1 MYKIDVKS
9 SSHNYQVVFES
20 GLNSLVTDL
29 SFFIIDRALSSNA
42 WIASLDSS
50 KVIFVEGSEK
60 TKTIESC
67 TDLIAMLAS
76 KGITREHRLVAI
88 GGGSV
93 QDAVTL
99 TASLYMRGLRWC
111 YVPTTFMSIADSCIG
126 GKSAINVGN
135 FKNLVGNIYPPEE
148 IRIESSFLKTLSA
161 AGISSGLCEAV
172 KIQIAK
178 GASDFK
184 LFEEIYTNYSND
196 SEVTHLVLIA
206 KESLKSKKWFI
217 EVDEFDKK
225 ERKLL
230 NYGHSFGH
238 ALESAT
244 SMMLPHGLA
253 IGVGMIVAN
262 SQVPASAYISN
273 VNRVVTDI
281 LKKSDFRFEELEVDY
296 VHFKNALKMDK
307 KNSENKQTLVLVNS
321 NNYLE
326 LVTSTFEE
334 SKLNGQANALKRVL
348 KDLGG
353 NS

>member
-1 MYKIDVKS
+1 MYKIEVKS
-9 SSHNYQVVFES
+9 SSHSYQVTFEA
-20 GLNSLVTDL
+20 GLKSLVTDL
-29 SFFIIDRALSSNA
+29 SFFIIDRALSSHS
-42 WIASLDSS
+42 WVASLDPS
-50 KVIFVEGSEK
+50 KVFLVEGSENI
-60 TKTIESC
+60 KTIEYC

-99 TASLYMRGLRWC
+99 TASLYMRGLSWC

-161 AGISSGLCEAV
+161 VGISSGLCEAV

-178 GASDFK
+178 GPSEFRS
-184 LFEEIYTNYSND
+184 FEEIYTNYSND
-196 SEVTHLVLIA
+196 ADVNDLVLIA

-262 SQVPASAYISN
+262 SLVPENGYLST
-273 VNRVVTDI
+273 VNLVVSDI
-281 LKKSDFRFEELEVDY
+281 LKKSGFKFDELEVDY

-307 KNSENKQTLVLVNS
+307 KNTQNLQTLVLVNS
-321 NNYLE
+321 DNNLALMTSNLE
-326 LVTSTFEE
+326 EP
-334 SKLNGQANALKRVL
+334 KLNGQVDTVKRVL
-348 KDLGG
+348 KNLGG
-353 NS
+353 KS